1 MYESVTLNLTGDKY
15 SLTTNYFPSINVYK
29 DSKIALYSLKLNDVY
44 DVNNIRCVNIDKTNN
59 RISIRRR
66 VTYIHIYI

>member
-15 SLTTNYFPSINVYK
+15 SLTTNYFPPINVYK